1 MEICDLQ
8 CSVKTLEDVIIAK
21 RKQVERNNYA
31 KSVPLAEFYDREKL
45 AFLEPILNALKDIRE
60 RLEVLEKRT
69 TPSP

>member
-1 MEICDLQ
+1 MSGVSEDGL
-8 CSVKTLEDVIIAK
+8 KTLEDIIVAK

-45 AFLEPILNALKDIRE
+45 AFLEPILKALKDIQT
-60 RLEVLEKRT
+60 RLDVLEKRT

>member
-1 MEICDLQ
+1 METTDTASSI
-8 CSVKTLEDVIIAK
+8 KILEDKIIAK

-31 KSVPLAEFYDREKL
+31 KSVPLAGFYDREKL
-45 AFLEPILNALKDIRE
+45 AFLEPILNALKDIQM